1 MANTSVFRPVG
12 PSYVVAVSTTASAAL
27 TVTPAGNDQINY
39 CGFLNTS
46 TNPIA
51 LTIAEN
57 NALNSLTAPAAVF
70 PTAGTPTNT
79 VILGVS
85 MSTPMVIAVPS
96 NGFSVSAI
104 TSTSTANLYI
114 TPTAAQS

>member
-12 PSYVVAVSTTASAAL
+12 PSYAVAVSTTASNAL

-46 TNPIA
+46 ANPIA
-51 LTIAEN
+51 LTIAEA
-57 NALNSLTAPAAVF
+57 NAFNSLTSPAAVL
-70 PTAGTPTNT
+70 PTAGSPTNT
-79 VILGVS
+79 VILGVAMTS
-85 MSTPMVIAVPS
+85 PMVIAVPP

-104 TSTSTANLYI
+104 TSTGTTTLYI
-114 TPTAAQS
+114 TPMADQS

>member
-1 MANTSVFRPVG
+1 MANTSVFRPTG
-12 PSYVVAVSTTASAAL
+12 PSYVVAVTTTASTAL

-46 TNPIA
+46 ANPIA
-51 LTIAEN
+51 LTITEA
-57 NALNSLTAPAAVF
+57 NALNSVTAPAAVF
-70 PTAGTPTNT
+70 PTNGTPTNT
-79 VILGVS
+79 VILGIS

-104 TSTSTANLYI
+104 TATSTANLYI
-114 TPTAAQS
+114 TPMADQS